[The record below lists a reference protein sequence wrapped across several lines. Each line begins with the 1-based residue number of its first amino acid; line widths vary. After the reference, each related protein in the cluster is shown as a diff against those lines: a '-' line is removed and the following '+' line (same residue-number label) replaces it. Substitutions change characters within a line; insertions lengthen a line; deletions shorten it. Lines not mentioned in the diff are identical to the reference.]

1 LGYRSSADV
10 DGEPDRGGYW
20 HGIASYKEAEDEE
33 CDDAG
38 VDDVEVDVDDDDDDD
53 EEEEDPLSRE
63 LLHGRRFPDA
73 TIAGAL
79 LGALLP
85 GKMPA
90 SWVATS
96 GAMESIVGGAGGM
109 GLLLR
114 LSEAAEACGRSAG
127 DDEDDTGGAPTSS
140 SAPLLLLRSRS
151 PATAATT
158 RKSTTTTTATF
169 ADGLAE
175 TARAFVPVALEFG
188 VVAVVAKCF
197 E

>member
-1 LGYRSSADV
+1 
-10 DGEPDRGGYW
+10 
-20 HGIASYKEAEDEE
+20 
-33 CDDAG
+33 
-38 VDDVEVDVDDDDDDD
+38 
-53 EEEEDPLSRE
+53 
-63 LLHGRRFPDA
+63 
-73 TIAGAL
+73 
-79 LGALLP
+79 
-85 GKMPA
+85 
-90 SWVATS
+90 
-96 GAMESIVGGAGGM
+96 M

-158 RKSTTTTTATF
+158 TTTTTTTATF